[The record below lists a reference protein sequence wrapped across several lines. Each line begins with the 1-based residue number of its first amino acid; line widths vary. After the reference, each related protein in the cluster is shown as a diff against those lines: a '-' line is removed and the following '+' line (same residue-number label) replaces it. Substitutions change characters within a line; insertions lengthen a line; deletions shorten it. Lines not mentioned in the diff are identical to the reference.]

1 MDITSYE
8 QKTLFAFCQ
17 KNQKC
22 SLCKKFSWF
31 NYNDSINTILFFFR
45 NEEDTNQL
53 LFVVYSCSM
62 FVLLMLLLL
71 LLIWFLDKFCMC
83 CCPSLSTVKED
94 ESWMVR
100 LGDGRFRPPPSYTT
114 VIKQEDKEL
123 PSYRDAVETPC
134 ATQQL
139 QGLPTATT
147 TVNNNNK
154 SYTHMQ
160 RPLQRVDTLLLK
172 QVGLLPPDYPTDL
185 HRSNAV
191 QKNINNNS
199 SSNKIDK
206 NATNN
211 ITAQSITP
219 RKLVAVIKKLFGIR
233 EVTVET
239 TVVAV

>member
-1 MDITSYE
+1 M
-8 QKTLFAFCQ
+8 
-17 KNQKC
+17 
-22 SLCKKFSWF
+22 
-31 NYNDSINTILFFFR
+31 FFR

-83 CCPSLSTVKED
+83 CCPSFSTVKED

-100 LGDGRFRPPPSYTT
+100 LGDGRFRPPPSYTA
-114 VIKQEDKEL
+114 VIKKEDKEL
-123 PSYRDAVETPC
+123 PSYRDAMETPFT
-134 ATQQL
+134 TQQL

-147 TVNNNNK
+147 TANNNK

-172 QVGLLPPDYPTDL
+172 QVGLLPLDYQTDFS
-185 HRSNAV
+185 RSNAV
-191 QKNINNNS
+191 PKNFNNNNNS
-199 SSNKIDK
+199 STKIDK
-206 NATNN
+206 HNTNN
-211 ITAQSITP
+211 IPAQSSTP
-219 RKLVAVIKKLFGIR
+219 RKLVAVIKKLFGIT

-239 TVVAV
+239 AVIAV